1 MVGGDPEHDEL
12 AEVASW
18 LTGCPLSS
26 GTQPRARPGRPGSRS
41 TPEDIMSM
49 VETSRTVGVSN
60 DALTRRERVVL
71 AELAEDVTLEE
82 IATRLFVTRN
92 TVKSQVRS
100 VYRKIGVSTRAE
112 AVAWAVAHG
121 IR

>member
-1 MVGGDPEHDEL
+1 MSTLEVTRPVSTPL
-12 AEVASW
+12 AE
-18 LTGCPLSS
+18 P
-26 GTQPRARPGRPGSRS
+26 
-41 TPEDIMSM
+41 
-49 VETSRTVGVSN
+49 
-60 DALTRRERVVL
+60 LTRRERVVL

-112 AVAWAVAHG
+112 AVAWAEAAG
-121 IR
+121 LR

>member
-1 MVGGDPEHDEL
+1 M
-12 AEVASW
+12 
-18 LTGCPLSS
+18 
-26 GTQPRARPGRPGSRS
+26 
-41 TPEDIMSM
+41 MSM
-49 VETSRTVGVSN
+49 LETTGTMTVT
-60 DALTRRERVVL
+60 ATLTRRERVVL
-71 AELAEDVTLEE
+71 AELTEDVTLEE

-112 AVAWAVAHG
+112 AVAWAEAHG

>member
-1 MVGGDPEHDEL
+1 
-12 AEVASW
+12 
-18 LTGCPLSS
+18 
-26 GTQPRARPGRPGSRS
+26 
-41 TPEDIMSM
+41 MSM
-49 VETSRTVGVSN
+49 LETTGTATVT
-60 DALTRRERVVL
+60 ATLTRRERVVL
-71 AELAEDVTLEE
+71 AELTEDVTLEE

-112 AVAWAVAHG
+112 AVGWAEAHG

>member
-1 MVGGDPEHDEL
+1 
-12 AEVASW
+12 
-18 LTGCPLSS
+18 
-26 GTQPRARPGRPGSRS
+26 
-41 TPEDIMSM
+41 MSM
-49 VETSRTVGVSN
+49 LETSRTVGLTN

-100 VYRKIGVSTRAE
+100 VYRKIGVSNRAD
-112 AVAWAVAHG
+112 AVAWAVSAG

>member
-1 MVGGDPEHDEL
+1 
-12 AEVASW
+12 
-18 LTGCPLSS
+18 
-26 GTQPRARPGRPGSRS
+26 
-41 TPEDIMSM
+41 MSM

-112 AVAWAVAHG
+112 AVAWAIAHG
-121 IR
+121 VR

>member
-1 MVGGDPEHDEL
+1 MTMLETTRT
-12 AEVASW
+12 ATA
-18 LTGCPLSS
+18 
-26 GTQPRARPGRPGSRS
+26 
-41 TPEDIMSM
+41 
-49 VETSRTVGVSN
+49 VET
-60 DALTRRERVVL
+60 LTRRERVVL

-82 IATRLFVTRN
+82 IATQLFVTRN

-112 AVAWAVAHG
+112 AVAWAEAHG

>member
-1 MVGGDPEHDEL
+1 
-12 AEVASW
+12 
-18 LTGCPLSS
+18 
-26 GTQPRARPGRPGSRS
+26 
-41 TPEDIMSM
+41 MSM
-49 VETSRTVGVSN
+49 LETSRTVGIST

-112 AVAWAVAHG
+112 AVAWAIAHG

>member
-1 MVGGDPEHDEL
+1 
-12 AEVASW
+12 
-18 LTGCPLSS
+18 
-26 GTQPRARPGRPGSRS
+26 
-41 TPEDIMSM
+41 MSM
-49 VETSRTVGVSN
+49 VETSGTPAPVTE
-60 DALTRRERVVL
+60 ALTRRERVVL
-71 AELAEDVTLEE
+71 AELGEDVTLEE

-112 AVAWAVAHG
+112 AVAWAIAHG

>member
-1 MVGGDPEHDEL
+1 
-12 AEVASW
+12 
-18 LTGCPLSS
+18 
-26 GTQPRARPGRPGSRS
+26 
-41 TPEDIMSM
+41 MSM
-49 VETSRTVGVSN
+49 VETSRTLGVSN

-121 IR
+121 VR

>member
-1 MVGGDPEHDEL
+1 
-12 AEVASW
+12 
-18 LTGCPLSS
+18 
-26 GTQPRARPGRPGSRS
+26 
-41 TPEDIMSM
+41 MSM

-121 IR
+121 VR

>member
-1 MVGGDPEHDEL
+1 MAHDQ
-12 AEVASW
+12 
-18 LTGCPLSS
+18 LSLIRYAAQS
-26 GTQPRARPGRPGSRS
+26 VTRTPGSRS

-49 VETSRTVGVSN
+49 VETSRTVGLSN

-100 VYRKIGVSTRAE
+100 VYRKIGVSTRSE